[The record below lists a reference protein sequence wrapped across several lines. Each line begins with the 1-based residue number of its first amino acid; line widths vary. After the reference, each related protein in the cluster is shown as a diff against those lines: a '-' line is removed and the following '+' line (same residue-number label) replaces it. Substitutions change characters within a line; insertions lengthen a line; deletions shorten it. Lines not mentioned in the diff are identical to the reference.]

1 MSWYARTYVC
11 RVEDG
16 LEARKGA
23 EERSE
28 RVVAEWQATLKAGE
42 VDEEVRKQELKA
54 VEKLE
59 VLLKVS
65 SARERKMSQ

>member
-1 MSWYARTYVC
+1 MC
-11 RVEDG
+11 RVEVG
-16 LEARKGA
+16 LEARKGT

-28 RVVAEWQATLKAGE
+28 RAVAEWQATLKAGE
-42 VDEEVRKQELKA
+42 VDEEVRKKELKA

-65 SARERKMSQ
+65 SARERKMSP